1 MKGCDLK
8 ILLVLSFAV
17 AVIAETQPIYF
28 GEKTDCVKSLPP
40 GKTDELCIKC
50 QPFLGCPSGSKWMI
64 RSRRFA
70 KAAGVDKGKC
80 SRGFYMDGTG
90 TCVRV
95 SKIPIPSGGALDQL
109 FKTTTTATTTTST
122 SMTQESVVNVVS
134 SMPTTLTAS
143 KPSSTTIHN
152 LTKIFD
158 VLDNAQVIDNDTTI
172 VIFLAFFL
180 TPIVCILFYILFF
193 CRPKSRPIRRQMSQ
207 ESCTEHSIV

>member
-95 SKIPIPSGGALDQL
+95 FHIPIPTGGAIDQL
-109 FKTTTTATTTTST
+109 FKTTTTITTTTST
-122 SMTQESVVNVVS
+122 SVTQESVVNIVS
-134 SMPTTLTAS
+134 SMPTTTS
-143 KPSSTTIHN
+143 QPSSTYTTTLSLTI
-152 LTKIFD
+152 LIFWTM
-158 VLDNAQVIDNDTTI
+158 LKCS
-172 VIFLAFFL
+172 
-180 TPIVCILFYILFF
+180 IVCLFLYIFF
-193 CRPKSRPIRRQMSQ
+193 SYVQSLARRISRQMSQ
-207 ESCTEHSIV
+207 ESCTEHSIA

>member
-70 KAAGVDKGKC
+70 KAAGVDTGKC

-109 FKTTTTATTTTST
+109 FKTTTTITTTTST
-122 SMTQESVVNVVS
+122 SVTHESVVNIVS
-134 SMPTTLTAS
+134 SMPTTTLQ
-143 KPSSTTIHN
+143 PSSTYTTTLSLTI
-152 LTKIFD
+152 LIFWT
-158 VLDNAQVIDNDTTI
+158 L
-172 VIFLAFFL
+172 LKCS
-180 TPIVCILFYILFF
+180 IVCLFLYIFF
-193 CRPKSRPIRRQMSQ
+193 SYVQRLARRIRRQMSQ
-207 ESCTEHSIV
+207 ESCTEHSIA

>member
-80 SRGFYMDGTG
+80 SSGFYMDDTG
-90 TCVRV
+90 TCVPV
-95 SKIPIPSGGALDQL
+95 FHIPIPTGGAIDQL
-109 FKTTTTATTTTST
+109 FKTTTTITTTTSIST
-122 SMTQESVVNVVS
+122 TQESVPNVVA
-134 SMPTTLTAS
+134 SMPTTSSL
-143 KPSSTTIHN
+143 PSSTSTTTLSLTI
-152 LTKIFD
+152 LIFWTM
-158 VLDNAQVIDNDTTI
+158 LKCS
-172 VIFLAFFL
+172 
-180 TPIVCILFYILFF
+180 IVCLFLYIFF
-193 CRPKSRPIRRQMSQ
+193 SYVQRLARRIRRQMSQ
-207 ESCTEHSIV
+207 ESCTEHSIA

>member
-17 AVIAETQPIYF
+17 AVVAETQTIYF
-28 GEKTDCVKSLPP
+28 GAKTDCLKSLPP

-109 FKTTTTATTTTST
+109 FKTTTTITTTTST
-122 SMTQESVVNVVS
+122 SVTHESVVNIVS
-134 SMPTTLTAS
+134 SMPTTTS
-143 KPSSTTIHN
+143 QPSSTYTTTLSLTI
-152 LTKIFD
+152 LIFWTM
-158 VLDNAQVIDNDTTI
+158 LKCS
-172 VIFLAFFL
+172 
-180 TPIVCILFYILFF
+180 IVCLFLYIFF
-193 CRPKSRPIRRQMSQ
+193 SYVQRLARRIRRQMSQ
-207 ESCTEHSIV
+207 ESCTEHSIA

>member
-1 MKGCDLK
+1 MKECEFG
-8 ILLVLSFAV
+8 ILCVLALAV
-17 AVIAETQPIYF
+17 AVVAETQPIYF
-28 GEKTDCVKSLPP
+28 EAKTDCMKSLPP

-134 SMPTTLTAS
+134 SMPTTLTAA

-158 VLDNAQVIDNDTTI
+158 VQVIDNDTTI

-193 CRPKSRPIRRQMSQ
+193 FRPKSRPIRRQMSQ